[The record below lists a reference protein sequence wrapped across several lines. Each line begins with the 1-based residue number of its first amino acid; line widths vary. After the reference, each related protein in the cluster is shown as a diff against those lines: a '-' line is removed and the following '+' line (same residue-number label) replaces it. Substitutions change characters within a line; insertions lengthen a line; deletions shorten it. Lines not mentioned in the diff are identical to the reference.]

1 MERAHVIDYLLGA
14 DQESP
19 DWLIKIPPLG
29 RLKLPLGQVLNLGF
43 VWALAQVIPFGAFG
57 FLF

>member
-1 MERAHVIDYLLGA
+1 MIDYLLGA

-19 DWLIKIPPLG
+19 DWPIKIPPLG
-29 RLKLPLGQVLNLGF
+29 RLKLPLGQVLNLGL